1 MSDITH
7 YFADV
12 ILPDEIEI
20 FANEAGRQA
29 IENLVDGRVEW
40 DDFAIEARD
49 RRIGN
54 TGNTG
59 TRSSRQSA
67 GQVGTARDHHR
78 QRQSEIIH
86 DMTGGQS
93 GADGTVR
100 WSSRSEIAGSRG
112 IASDRA

>member
-40 DDFAIEARD
+40 DDFAIEAP
-49 RRIGN
+49 GWL
-54 TGNTG
+54 G
-59 TRSSRQSA
+59 TDA
-67 GQVGTARDHHR
+67 
-78 QRQSEIIH
+78 
-86 DMTGGQS
+86 
-93 GADGTVR
+93 
-100 WSSRSEIAGSRG
+100 
-112 IASDRA
+112 